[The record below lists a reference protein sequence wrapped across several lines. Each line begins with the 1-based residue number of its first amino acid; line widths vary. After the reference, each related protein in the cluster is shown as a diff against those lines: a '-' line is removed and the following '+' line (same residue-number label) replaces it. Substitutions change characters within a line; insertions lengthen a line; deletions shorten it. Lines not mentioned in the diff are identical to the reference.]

1 MLVSPGAQPGLLS
14 NTATLQA
21 PSDGNPDNNSSTDA
35 GAVSEPSIDLHIEK
49 VVTSTPDITPAGYAT
64 GETVTYRIQ
73 VSNSGVADAANVQL
87 TETLDAALTIQSIT
101 PSQGTCAG
109 TVCNLG
115 TITSTQAPVTIDV
128 EAVLPPDLISGA
140 YPSNELLNNTAT
152 VSAPIGTEL
161 NPDDNSASAT
171 VSTLPFADISLTK
184 SFAPAQPVAGGP
196 VTYTVTVHSDGPGTV
211 DVFAGDL
218 LPAQLQKPPTA
229 ISISGGTGDCR
240 FDPTGESLGAPPG
253 SDFPIIVCA
262 IPQFGPGE
270 DRVITYTAT
279 LAPDSAG
286 TQVTN
291 GAVAATVVPF
301 TDLTWD
307 PDNFEDNGDEVT
319 FTPGTVDVGIEKTR
333 IGSGL
338 VPVGGEAV
346 FRLVARN
353 DGDAPG
359 TGVEVRD
366 TLPAGLT
373 PVAADAGCTIAA
385 QEVVC
390 RIAEL
395 GPGEQRGFDVR
406 AQAEPSAAGRTLTNR
421 GTVTALAAD
430 PEPANDAS
438 EAPVTVAPLPAAP
451 PPQAGRPQPPPP
463 VQVVTECRS
472 LRRFTI
478 RLRERRAR
486 AVRSA
491 QVRVNGRRVAVMRRR
506 SDHRLVA
513 VVDLRGLPRGKYRVV
528 ITARLRD
535 GRSAR
540 WVRSYRTCRDRLP
553 PSNRLDHP
561 RAL

>member
-1 MLVSPGAQPGLLS
+1 M
-14 NTATLQA
+14 
-21 PSDGNPDNNSSTDA
+21 
-35 GAVSEPSIDLHIEK
+35 
-49 VVTSTPDITPAGYAT
+49 
-64 GETVTYRIQ
+64 
-73 VSNSGVADAANVQL
+73 
-87 TETLDAALTIQSIT
+87 
-101 PSQGTCAG
+101 
-109 TVCNLG
+109 
-115 TITSTQAPVTIDV
+115 
-128 EAVLPPDLISGA
+128 
-140 YPSNELLNNTAT
+140 
-152 VSAPIGTEL
+152 
-161 NPDDNSASAT
+161 
-171 VSTLPFADISLTK
+171 
-184 SFAPAQPVAGGP
+184 
-196 VTYTVTVHSDGPGTV
+196 TYTVTVHSDGPGTV

-270 DRVITYTAT
+270 DRVITYHG
-279 LAPDSAG
+279 DAG
-286 TQVTN
+286 ARQRRHP
-291 GAVAATVVPF
+291 GDQRRSSRPPSCPSRIC
-301 TDLTWD
+301 TWD